1 MTLKFPPIDQKCHK
15 SFIILLKIKEKILW
29 CLVSFIFRIS
39 PMIRGLKIDLW
50 ILVIWSK
57 HFWGYFLNIEAVS
70 YMWTFP
76 NSCRPSEARSP
87 TKHDNFPFVCV
98 AVIHSKTSGNLPSLQ
113 GSKITEFNAKQKMEK
128 PNSLE
133 NRVPHGARC
142 CKPVTAPPSSCL
154 HRPKGWRFMHS
165 QEPNGKRVGGNVCM
179 TVQESSMAI
188 EIKRKAAGTIRL
200 KVTDNN

>member
-113 GSKITEFNAKQKMEK
+113 GSKITEFNAKQK
-128 PNSLE
+128 
-133 NRVPHGARC
+133 
-142 CKPVTAPPSSCL
+142 
-154 HRPKGWRFMHS
+154 
-165 QEPNGKRVGGNVCM
+165 NGKAQFTGKSCTPWCQVL
-179 TVQESSMAI
+179 QASHSSTFLLPPQTQGLEVHAQSG
-188 EIKRKAAGTIRL
+188 A
-200 KVTDNN
+200 

>member
-1 MTLKFPPIDQKCHK
+1 MKQGLLLNTIISHLSVWL
-15 SFIILLKIKEKILW
+15 SFIQKLQ
-29 CLVSFIFRIS
+29 VIFQVF
-39 PMIRGLKIDLW
+39 RGPRLQ
-50 ILVIWSK
+50 
-57 HFWGYFLNIEAVS
+57 
-70 YMWTFP
+70 
-76 NSCRPSEARSP
+76 NSMQSR
-87 TKHDNFPFVCV
+87 
-98 AVIHSKTSGNLPSLQ
+98 
-113 GSKITEFNAKQKMEK
+113 KMEK